1 MTYIDKAKEKKLNTD
16 YRAMLKQEAR
26 HLADLLAKS
35 PEYCQFIQ
43 ARSDLEADDEQSS
56 LFTELR
62 QQQMTLSMAA
72 VSGEDMDEATANLN
86 EMYMSLIN
94 NPVISDYL
102 YAEGRLFHLLGELE
116 EIFSEK
122 LEIWQPQ
129 SNEEDRDIC
138 SLLN

>member
-1 MTYIDKAKEKKLNTD
+1 
-16 YRAMLKQEAR
+16 
-26 HLADLLAKS
+26 
-35 PEYCQFIQ
+35 
-43 ARSDLEADDEQSS
+43 
-56 LFTELR
+56 
-62 QQQMTLSMAA
+62 MAA
-72 VSGEDMDEATANLN
+72 VSGEDMEEATANLN

>member
-56 LFTELR
+56 LFT
-62 QQQMTLSMAA
+62 
-72 VSGEDMDEATANLN
+72 
-86 EMYMSLIN
+86 
-94 NPVISDYL
+94 
-102 YAEGRLFHLLGELE
+102 
-116 EIFSEK
+116 
-122 LEIWQPQ
+122 
-129 SNEEDRDIC
+129 
-138 SLLN
+138 